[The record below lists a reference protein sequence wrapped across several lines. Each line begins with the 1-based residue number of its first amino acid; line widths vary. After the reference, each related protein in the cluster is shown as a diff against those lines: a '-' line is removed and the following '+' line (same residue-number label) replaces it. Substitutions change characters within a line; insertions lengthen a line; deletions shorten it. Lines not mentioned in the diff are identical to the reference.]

1 MKIVYSKQFAKD
13 VKKYPELKNKVFKV
27 IETFRQANSL
37 SELKNIK
44 KLQGS
49 GNFFRIKIGNF
60 RVGFSYSENTIVFKR
75 FLHRKDMYKYFP

>member
-1 MKIVYSKQFAKD
+1 MKIVYSKQFTKD

-37 SELKNIK
+37 SELRNIK
-44 KLQGS
+44 KLQS
-49 GNFFRIKIGNF
+49 SDNFFRVKIGNF
-60 RVGFSYSENTIVFKR
+60 RLGFSYSENTIIFKR

>member
-1 MKIVYSKQFAKD
+1 MKIVYSTQFTKD

-44 KLQGS
+44 KLQSS
-49 GNFFRIKIGNF
+49 GNFFRVKIGNF
-60 RVGFSYSENTIVFKR
+60 RLGFSYSENTIIFKR
-75 FLHRKDMYKYFP
+75 FLRRKDMYKYLP